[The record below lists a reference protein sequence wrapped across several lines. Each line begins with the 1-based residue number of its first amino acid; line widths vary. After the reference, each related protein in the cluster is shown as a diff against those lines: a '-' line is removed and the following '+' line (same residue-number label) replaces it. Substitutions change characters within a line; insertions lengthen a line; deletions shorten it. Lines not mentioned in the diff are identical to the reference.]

1 MYYVYAL
8 KSLKDGK
15 FYIGFTKDI
24 SKRLAAHNN
33 GQVQATR
40 NRIPFEIVY
49 YEASRNI
56 NDAVKREKY
65 LKTTY
70 GKRYLINRLRNDLDG

>member
-8 KSLKDGK
+8 RSLKDRE
-15 FYIGFTKDI
+15 FYVGFTKDI
-24 SKRLAAHNN
+24 NKRLAAHNN
-33 GQVQATR
+33 RQVQTTR

-56 NDAVKREKY
+56 NDAIKREKY

-70 GKRYLINRLRNDLDG
+70 GKRYLVNRLRNDLDG

>member
-8 KSLKDGK
+8 RSLKDK
-15 FYIGFTKDI
+15 WFYVGFTKDI
-24 SKRLAAHNN
+24 NKRLAAHNN
-33 GQVQATR
+33 RQVQTTR

-56 NDAVKREKY
+56 NDAIKREKY

-70 GKRYLINRLRNDLDG
+70 GKRYLVNRLRNDLDG

>member
-8 KSLKDGK
+8 RSLKDGE

-24 SKRLAAHNN
+24 IKRLAAHNN
-33 GQVQATR
+33 RQVQATR

>member
-8 KSLKDGK
+8 RSLKDGK
-15 FYIGFTKDI
+15 FYVGFTNDVN
-24 SKRLAAHNN
+24 KRLVTHNN

-40 NRIPFEIVY
+40 NRVPFEIVY

-56 NDAVKREKY
+56 NDAIKREKY

-70 GKRYLINRLRNDLDG
+70 GKRYLINRLRNDLEG